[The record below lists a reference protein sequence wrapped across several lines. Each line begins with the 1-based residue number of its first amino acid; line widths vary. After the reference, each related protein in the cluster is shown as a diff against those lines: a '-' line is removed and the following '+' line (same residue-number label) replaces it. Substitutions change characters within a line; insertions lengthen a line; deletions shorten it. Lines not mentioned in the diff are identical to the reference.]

1 MGILMTGM
9 GRDGAQGLLQ
19 IKDAGG
25 ITVAQDETTSVVF
38 GMPKAA
44 IDLGASDK
52 VVKLQDIAA
61 EILYP
66 YPLRRV
72 TQVCWIGPRYGGE
85 VMCVYPGLR
94 SGIFEGIKPQCNQ
107 TGRPPSDARASPKTP
122 IPQRTHSV
130 CSCGLA
136 PATMRC

>member
-25 ITVAQDETTSVVF
+25 ISVAQDETTSVVF

-66 YPLRRV
+66 
-72 TQVCWIGPRYGGE
+72 
-85 VMCVYPGLR
+85 
-94 SGIFEGIKPQCNQ
+94 
-107 TGRPPSDARASPKTP
+107 
-122 IPQRTHSV
+122 
-130 CSCGLA
+130 
-136 PATMRC
+136 

>member
-66 YPLRRV
+66 
-72 TQVCWIGPRYGGE
+72 
-85 VMCVYPGLR
+85 
-94 SGIFEGIKPQCNQ
+94 
-107 TGRPPSDARASPKTP
+107 
-122 IPQRTHSV
+122 
-130 CSCGLA
+130 
-136 PATMRC
+136 

>member
-9 GRDGAQGLLQ
+9 GRDGAKGLLH

-25 ITVAQDETTSVVF
+25 KTVAQDETTSVVF

-61 EILYP
+61 EILHP
-66 YPLRRV
+66 
-72 TQVCWIGPRYGGE
+72 
-85 VMCVYPGLR
+85 
-94 SGIFEGIKPQCNQ
+94 
-107 TGRPPSDARASPKTP
+107 
-122 IPQRTHSV
+122 
-130 CSCGLA
+130 
-136 PATMRC
+136 

>member
-9 GRDGAQGLLQ
+9 GRDEAKGLLQ

-25 ITVAQDETTSVVF
+25 KTVAQDETTSVVF

-61 EILYP
+61 EILHP
-66 YPLRRV
+66 
-72 TQVCWIGPRYGGE
+72 
-85 VMCVYPGLR
+85 
-94 SGIFEGIKPQCNQ
+94 
-107 TGRPPSDARASPKTP
+107 
-122 IPQRTHSV
+122 
-130 CSCGLA
+130 
-136 PATMRC
+136 

>member
-9 GRDGAQGLLQ
+9 GRDGAKGLLQ

-25 ITVAQDETTSVVF
+25 NTVAQDETTSVVF

-61 EILYP
+61 EILHP
-66 YPLRRV
+66 
-72 TQVCWIGPRYGGE
+72 
-85 VMCVYPGLR
+85 
-94 SGIFEGIKPQCNQ
+94 
-107 TGRPPSDARASPKTP
+107 
-122 IPQRTHSV
+122 
-130 CSCGLA
+130 
-136 PATMRC
+136 

>member
-1 MGILMTGM
+1 
-9 GRDGAQGLLQ
+9 LLR

-61 EILYP
+61 EILHP
-66 YPLRRV
+66 
-72 TQVCWIGPRYGGE
+72 
-85 VMCVYPGLR
+85 
-94 SGIFEGIKPQCNQ
+94 
-107 TGRPPSDARASPKTP
+107 
-122 IPQRTHSV
+122 
-130 CSCGLA
+130 
-136 PATMRC
+136 